1 MVSKK
6 ISYIAIVMFI
16 FIFSSGALCQ
26 EVTAPTANLE
36 EQNVQ
41 AEVPSDV
48 TEDVGEKKISSQ
60 TSPAPQSIKEKNGD
74 MSVTVKSKSA
84 LLTLVTQGGVA
95 MYMIIFCSFIG
106 TYFIIERLL
115 SVRTKKIIPPDFV
128 ETVFDKLSHA
138 DKNNHPE
145 QLQKELIRMCKEN
158 NSPIS
163 RTLRAGLL
171 VVDEGP
177 IGIKTVID
185 GAAVLEASMMEKN
198 LNLLGLAANL
208 APLLGFL
215 GTVTGMIGA
224 FESIV
229 HAENVSASVV
239 AAGISQALVTTAA
252 GLFVGIPLLA
262 MYYFI
267 QGASLSLCW
276 EERGNAAAQK
286 KRNVV
291 RINLNDRH
299 DFSSSNIFYRY
310 HNL

>member
-1 MVSKK
+1 MLKTELIHRIATEADQPALIALMKTSIEENMKAFLSKAK
-6 ISYIAIVMFI
+6 IEA
-16 FIFSSGALCQ
+16 A
-26 EVTAPTANLE
+26 
-36 EQNVQ
+36 
-41 AEVPSDV
+41 
-48 TEDVGEKKISSQ
+48 
-60 TSPAPQSIKEKNGD
+60 KETMGVDK
-74 MSVTVKSKSA
+74 T
-84 LLTLVTQGGVA
+84 LLKD
-95 MYMIIFCSFIG
+95 G

-267 QGASLSLCW
+267 QGKIEEHLVEISTIADEASESFALL
-276 EERGNAAAQK
+276 GG
-286 KRNVV
+286 KR
-291 RINLNDRH
+291 
-299 DFSSSNIFYRY
+299 
-310 HNL
+310 